1 MYAIV
6 EIAGQQ
12 FKVQKDQ
19 KVFVHRLQ
27 GAEGDVVNFD
37 NVLLLDN
44 DGQVT
49 IGAPVIEGAA
59 VTAKILRHLKGDK
72 VIVFKKKR
80 RKGYKKKNGHRQYL
94 TEIVVESVVASG
106 FKSDKKEAKKAEPK
120 KAPVKKA
127 PAKKAPVKKA
137 KTKEE
142 KTAEPAKIAE
152 VKEEKKEAKKPV
164 TKKASTKKAT
174 KADDLKKIEGI
185 GPKIA
190 SILSEAGYE
199 TFAKLAKADPEKIR
213 EILLE
218 KGGKRYAMHDPT
230 TWPKQ
235 AEMAAEGKWDELK
248 NWQDELDGGR
258 S

>member
-12 FKVQKDQ
+12 FKVKKDQ

-27 GAEGDVVNFD
+27 GAEGEAVNFD
-37 NVLLLDN
+37 KVLLLDN

-59 VTAKILRHLKGDK
+59 VAAKILRHLKGDK

-94 TEIVVESVVASG
+94 TEIVVEEVVAKG
-106 FKSDKKEAKKAEPK
+106 FKSEKKKETKPAAKKTAKKEVA
-120 KAPVKKA
+120 KAPVKVA
-127 PAKKAPVKKA
+127 E
-137 KTKEE
+137 TKEE
-142 KTAEPAKIAE
+142 KKKVVKKAAKPA
-152 VKEEKKEAKKPV
+152 
-164 TKKASTKKAT
+164 TKKTA
-174 KADDLKKIEGI
+174 KADDLKKIEGV

-218 KGGKRYAMHDPT
+218 KGGKRYAMHNPE

-235 AEMAAEGKWDELK
+235 AELAAAGKWEELK
-248 NWQDELDGGR
+248 KWQDELDGGR